1 MGNDTF
7 ILTDEIISSGRKS
20 IQKLVDNL
28 ICLKID
34 EIETYDFPKDQVFGL
49 EIIYEYALFYLII
62 RFSSYN

>member
-34 EIETYDFPKDQVFGL
+34 EIESYDFPKD
-49 EIIYEYALFYLII
+49 
-62 RFSSYN
+62 